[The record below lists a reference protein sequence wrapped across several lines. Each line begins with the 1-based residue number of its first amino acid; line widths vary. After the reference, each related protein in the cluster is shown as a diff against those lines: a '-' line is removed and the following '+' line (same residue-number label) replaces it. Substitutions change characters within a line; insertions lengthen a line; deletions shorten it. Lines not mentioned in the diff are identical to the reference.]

1 MSADGMS
8 FDVSLTPPES
18 LAVVSRARWGA
29 KVPRYRCYF
38 LAGESIKAAE
48 NIDASDDAGA
58 LLEAEKLLLRSD
70 FLAIEVWQ
78 EKSFIGRLSIAPDLK
93 VIFGGKSD

>member
-1 MSADGMS
+1 
-8 FDVSLTPPES
+8 L
-18 LAVVSRARWGA
+18 GA

-38 LAGESIKAAE
+38 LVGEGIKAAE
-48 NIDASDDAGA
+48 NIEALDEAGA
-58 LLEAEKLLLRSD
+58 LSEAEKLMLRSD

-93 VIFGGKSD
+93 VTFGGKSD

>member
-1 MSADGMS
+1 MYIGSMS
-8 FDVSLTPPES
+8 FDMLLTP
-18 LAVVSRARWGA
+18 SRVTGCSSCSTLGA

-38 LAGESIKAAE
+38 LVGEGIKAAE
-48 NIDASDDAGA
+48 NIEALDEAGA
-58 LLEAEKLLLRSD
+58 LSEAEKLMLRSD

-93 VIFGGKSD
+93 VTFGGKSD